1 VPTANK
7 IVSLQQLQNLR
18 EEWKK
23 AGYKVVFTNGCF
35 DIVHLGHID
44 YLEKSAALG
53 SKLIVGLNTDTSV
66 TQLKGP
72 RRPINEEYARARMLA
87 AFAFVDAVVLFADDT
102 PLKLIEQLT
111 PDILVKGNDYAI
123 DDIVG
128 AKHVMANGGEVKT
141 VDLVAGFSTTNLID
155 KIQKA
160 NS

>member
-1 VPTANK
+1 MPTENK
-7 IVSLQQLQNLR
+7 IVSLPQLQTLR

-23 AGYKVVFTNGCF
+23 ADYKVVFTNGCF

-44 YLEKSAALG
+44 YLEKAAALG
-53 SKLIVGLNTDTSV
+53 NKLIVGLNTDNSV
-66 TQLKGP
+66 TQLKGTS
-72 RRPINEEYARARMLA
+72 RPINEEYARARMLA

-102 PLKLIEQLT
+102 PLKLIEQIT
-111 PDILVKGNDYAI
+111 PDILVKGNDYSV
-123 DDIVG
+123 DQIVG

-141 VDLVAGFSTTNLID
+141 VDLVAGFSTSNLID

>member
-1 VPTANK
+1 MPTANK

>member
-1 VPTANK
+1 MPTENK
-7 IVSLQQLQNLR
+7 IVSLPQLQTLR
-18 EEWKK
+18 EEWKT
-23 AGYKVVFTNGCF
+23 ADDKVVFTNGCF

-44 YLEKSAALG
+44 YLEKAAALG
-53 SKLIVGLNTDTSV
+53 NKLIVGLNTDNSV

-72 RRPINEEYARARMLA
+72 SRPINEEYARARMLA

-102 PLKLIEQLT
+102 PLKLIEQIT
-111 PDILVKGNDYAI
+111 PDILVKGNDYSV
-123 DDIVG
+123 DQIVG

-141 VDLVAGFSTTNLID
+141 VDLVAGFSTSNLID